1 MANSDLA
8 LTGIKVLDISRGFSG
23 GYCTK
28 ILRDL
33 GAEVIKVEIPNSGD
47 TCRTF
52 GPFHNDI
59 PDIET
64 SAPYLYLNAGKKA
77 SPLTSQT
84 LRLGI
89 HFWLCAKGQIL
100 SWKISSQDLC
110 LKLIWDMMLSQ
121 PLIQK

>member
-52 GPFHNDI
+52 GPFLNDI

-64 SAPYLYLNAGKKA
+64 SAPYLYLNAGKKSITLDVTNPQA
-77 SPLTSQT
+77 RDTFLALCKGSDIFGENFKPGFMSQIN
-84 LRLGI
+84 LGYDVI
-89 HFWLCAKGQIL
+89 
-100 SWKISSQDLC
+100 
-110 LKLIWDMMLSQ
+110 
-121 PLIQK
+121 